1 MSNDTMNTATE
12 SVMTL
17 FHWNI
22 LILPGDEE
30 IFVGLRHRPET
41 VPPFKP
47 ADDDDEL
54 LPFTLRN
61 STPIK
66 NFDKQRGVGF
76 TESGRRY
83 VVIGQPSDP
92 TGMIRLSVNQMM
104 PADEIRWK
112 YDFVD

>member
-1 MSNDTMNTATE
+1 
-12 SVMTL
+12 MTL

-22 LILPGDEE
+22 LVLPGKEE

-61 STPIK
+61 SSPIK
-66 NFDKQRGVGF
+66 EFNENTGVGF
-76 TESGRRY
+76 TQSGKRY
-83 VVIGQPSDP
+83 VVIGKPSDP
-92 TGMIRLSVNQMM
+92 TGMIRLSVDQMM
-104 PADEIRWK
+104 QQEDIRWK
-112 YDFVD
+112 YDFID

>member
-1 MSNDTMNTATE
+1 MEQAQE
-12 SVMTL
+12 KVMTL

-22 LILPGDEE
+22 LVLPGDEE

-47 ADDDDEL
+47 AEDGDEL

-61 STPIK
+61 SSPIK
-66 NFDKQRGVGF
+66 DFDLSRGIGF

-104 PADEIRWK
+104 APEAIRWK
-112 YDFVD
+112 YDFIE

>member
-1 MSNDTMNTATE
+1 MENNAN

-17 FHWNI
+17 YHWNI
-22 LILPGDEE
+22 LVLPDEQE
-30 IFVGLRHRPET
+30 IFVGLRQRPET

-47 ADDDDEL
+47 ADDEDEL

-61 STPIK
+61 SSPIRE
-66 NFDKQRGVGF
+66 FDQQRGVGF

-92 TGMIRLSVNQMM
+92 TGMIRLSVSQMM
-104 PADEIRWK
+104 PAGDIQWK
-112 YDFVD
+112 YSFAD

>member
-1 MSNDTMNTATE
+1 MTQASE
-12 SVMTL
+12 KSMTL

-22 LILPGDEE
+22 LVLPSDEE

-47 ADDDDEL
+47 PEDDDEL

-61 STPIK
+61 SSPIK
-66 NFDKQRGVGF
+66 DFDPSRGVGF
-76 TESGRRY
+76 TASGRRY
-83 VVIGQPSDP
+83 VVIGQASDP

-104 PADEIRWK
+104 AAEDIRWK
-112 YDFVD
+112 FEFAD

>member
-1 MSNDTMNTATE
+1 MVNSSNT
-12 SVMTL
+12 VMTL

-22 LILPGDEE
+22 LVLPSDQE

-41 VPPFKP
+41 VPPFLP
-47 ADDDDEL
+47 PDEDDEL

-61 STPIK
+61 SSPITD
-66 NFDKQRGVGF
+66 FDKSKGIGY

-104 PADEIRWK
+104 PAEDIRWK
-112 YDFVD
+112 YDFSD

>member
-1 MSNDTMNTATE
+1 MNSATV

-22 LILPGDEE
+22 LILPSKEE

-41 VPPFKP
+41 IPPFKP

-61 STPIK
+61 SSPIK
-66 NFDKQRGVGF
+66 DFDKPRGVGF
-76 TESGRRY
+76 TRSGRRY

-104 PADEIRWK
+104 AADEIRWK

>member
-1 MSNDTMNTATE
+1 MTDNSTANT
-12 SVMTL
+12 VMTL

-22 LILPGDEE
+22 LVLPSNEE

-41 VPPFKP
+41 VPPFLP
-47 ADDDDEL
+47 PEEDDEL

-61 STPIK
+61 SSPITS
-66 NFDKQRGVGF
+66 FDKAKGVGF

-104 PADEIRWK
+104 QPEDIRWK
-112 YDFVD
+112 YEFAD